1 MMAKSFKDYLAGAGY
16 FLLDTTR
23 EAVLRHEDETVQQER
38 EAGISILTA
47 ALYEAKVKDPEIIRS
62 LQKYYGLRE
71 NEAQEQLRIEKTINH
86 PCRELE
92 SYLMSEDALSQQD
105 AQDYIID
112 HGTVDLLRQERGLW
126 KLSPK
131 ELLRKIE

>member
-1 MMAKSFKDYLAGAGY
+1 MAKSFGDYLAGARY
-16 FLLDTTR
+16 FLLDATR
-23 EAVLRHEDETVQQER
+23 EAVSRHENETVQQEL
-38 EAGISILTA
+38 EAGISILTS
-47 ALYEAKVKDPEIIRS
+47 ALYEAKVKDPEIIRL

-92 SYLMSEDALSQQD
+92 SYLMSEEAFSQQE
-105 AQDYIID
+105 AQEYIID
-112 HGTVDLLRQERGLW
+112 HGIVDLLRQERDLR

-131 ELLRKIE
+131 EILKKIE